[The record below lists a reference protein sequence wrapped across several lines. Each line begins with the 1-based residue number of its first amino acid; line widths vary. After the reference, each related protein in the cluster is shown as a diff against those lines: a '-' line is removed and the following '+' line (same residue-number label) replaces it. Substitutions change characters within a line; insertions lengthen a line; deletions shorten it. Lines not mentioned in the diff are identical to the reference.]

1 MAENHANDCHYLM
14 KGDDE
19 ETCIDG
25 LNTPNKHQNEEFWK
39 KKTSRW
45 EEGSSLRRMLK
56 VFIFVIVLLFVTNLV
71 YEQTKENS
79 KKLDDL
85 SLATI
90 QHGESSSADE
100 ENEVVAA
107 ANDEGLHQETSGN
120 GNKADLLQMNVA
132 NETTKMLTAR
142 QTIDSALKALQRD
155 VGPEYAS
162 ELFGSLRFWNRRYI
176 KQKLIRALLGQ
187 NGCPG
192 KAQSDHD
199 FIMSFAGTSVTAGH
213 DNFFNQ
219 SYPIVLERLLLDS
232 YTAAGLNLEVR
243 NHAMGNNPAIP
254 AAFCVRSQLGEDTDV
269 AAWEFEMMV
278 SGPLKNAYVE
288 EWMRNALYLPKRP
301 ALLMLNGG
309 EGAREPD
316 SEGALP
322 VDARTGS
329 PPPFSYGGDKGDLFE
344 YYDAFGVHS
353 QAMHEA
359 VWKLDHLDKFNFHAL
374 VQAGKSTPKPAKWHP
389 GPGGHLLRAQIL
401 AHHYLRLLDEAI
413 ISVLAALHG
422 ENTMPKLETLLE
434 TTTPLEQDPTVNE
447 FKLPPPLYCD
457 DFFCG
462 SPASCAMTFKPI
474 AQGSLLELVVSP
486 PELKTAKPTI
496 ESQNN
501 SMWHTQLIT
510 YDQNAVVN
518 ARNRGA
524 QYLDMKYVLQG
535 NKYAGPLVLGVETH
549 NKHHM
554 LFCQPPG
561 SGENQAPIG
570 RNSSILVDGKD
581 SPFELEDSFYLTH
594 TIRAPCWATKHQL
607 EPGNHT
613 ITITPT
619 NADGKYISLSAVI
632 WF

>member
-1 MAENHANDCHYLM
+1 
-14 KGDDE
+14 
-19 ETCIDG
+19 
-25 LNTPNKHQNEEFWK
+25 
-39 KKTSRW
+39 
-45 EEGSSLRRMLK
+45 
-56 VFIFVIVLLFVTNLV
+56 
-71 YEQTKENS
+71 
-79 KKLDDL
+79 
-85 SLATI
+85 
-90 QHGESSSADE
+90 
-100 ENEVVAA
+100 
-107 ANDEGLHQETSGN
+107 
-120 GNKADLLQMNVA
+120 
-132 NETTKMLTAR
+132 
-142 QTIDSALKALQRD
+142 
-155 VGPEYAS
+155 
-162 ELFGSLRFWNRRYI
+162 
-176 KQKLIRALLGQ
+176 
-187 NGCPG
+187 
-192 KAQSDHD
+192 
-199 FIMSFAGTSVTAGH
+199 
-213 DNFFNQ
+213 
-219 SYPIVLERLLLDS
+219 
-232 YTAAGLNLEVR
+232 
-243 NHAMGNNPAIP
+243 
-254 AAFCVRSQLGEDTDV
+254 
-269 AAWEFEMMV
+269 
-278 SGPLKNAYVE
+278 
-288 EWMRNALYLPKRP
+288 
-301 ALLMLNGG
+301 
-309 EGAREPD
+309 
-316 SEGALP
+316 
-322 VDARTGS
+322 
-329 PPPFSYGGDKGDLFE
+329 
-344 YYDAFGVHS
+344 
-353 QAMHEA
+353 MHEA

>member
-213 DNFFNQ
+213 DNYFNE

-243 NHAMGNNPAIP
+243 NHAMGFNPAIP

-269 AAWEFEMMV
+269 AAWEFEMSI

-309 EGAREPD
+309 GGSRKPASDEDILEP
-316 SEGALP
+316 
-322 VDARTGS
+322 RTG
-329 PPPFSYGGDKGDLFE
+329 PPPLYGYGGDKGDLFE

>member
-1 MAENHANDCHYLM
+1 
-14 KGDDE
+14 
-19 ETCIDG
+19 
-25 LNTPNKHQNEEFWK
+25 
-39 KKTSRW
+39 
-45 EEGSSLRRMLK
+45 
-56 VFIFVIVLLFVTNLV
+56 
-71 YEQTKENS
+71 
-79 KKLDDL
+79 
-85 SLATI
+85 
-90 QHGESSSADE
+90 
-100 ENEVVAA
+100 
-107 ANDEGLHQETSGN
+107 
-120 GNKADLLQMNVA
+120 
-132 NETTKMLTAR
+132 
-142 QTIDSALKALQRD
+142 
-155 VGPEYAS
+155 
-162 ELFGSLRFWNRRYI
+162 
-176 KQKLIRALLGQ
+176 
-187 NGCPG
+187 
-192 KAQSDHD
+192 
-199 FIMSFAGTSVTAGH
+199 MS
-213 DNFFNQ
+213 
-219 SYPIVLERLLLDS
+219 
-232 YTAAGLNLEVR
+232 
-243 NHAMGNNPAIP
+243 
-254 AAFCVRSQLGEDTDV
+254 
-269 AAWEFEMMV
+269 V

-309 EGAREPD
+309 GGSRKPASDEDILEP
-316 SEGALP
+316 
-322 VDARTGS
+322 RTGS
-329 PPPFSYGGDKGDLFE
+329 PPLYGYGGDKGDLFE

-359 VWKLDHLDKFNFHAL
+359 VWKLDHLDKYNFHAL
-374 VQAGKSTPKPAKWHP
+374 VQVGKSTPKPAKWHP

-413 ISVLAALHG
+413 ISVLAALNG
-422 ENTMPKLETLLE
+422 ENTMLKLETLLE

-462 SPASCAMTFKPI
+462 SPASCAMTFEPI

-486 PELKTAKPTI
+486 PEPKTAKPTI

-501 SMWHTQLIT
+501 SVWHTQLIT

-535 NKYAGPLVLGVETH
+535 NKYAGPLVLGVKTH
-549 NKHHM
+549 KKHHM

-561 SGENQAPIG
+561 SGQNQAPIG
-570 RNSSILVDGKD
+570 RNSSVLVDGKD